1 MFLALTVTSIIYLS
15 FRTNKCIALFY
26 VAANY
31 SRGHILFAA
40 VYTAGTHSAEVYL
53 FYAQFYLVNGQY
65 VLVYSELKEKA
76 CPYIINGV
84 AVSFILWEVSATIRT
99 YAIYYHFPKLGP
111 IMFVLQSIGYCIG
124 VIALARWIFI
134 VIRNKRNNG
143 MKVSF
148 ENFTIEENSCF
159 AYSVPIPIYTSIT
172 LLWSFATNDYS
183 WYSRSELNCV
193 FIMCVHILYGIYT
206 ISKQTTTPIFM
217 SNVYAK

>member
-15 FRTNKCIALFY
+15 FRTNKSIALFY

-40 VYTAGTHSAEVYL
+40 VYTAGTYSAQVYL
-53 FYAQFYLVNGQY
+53 FCAQFYLVNGQY

-84 AVSFILWEVSATIRT
+84 AASFMLWEVSATIGI
-99 YAIYYHFPKLGP
+99 YATYYHFSTMDS

-124 VIALARWIFI
+124 VIAIARWIFI

-148 ENFTIEENSCF
+148 ENFTLEENSGF
-159 AYSVPIPIYTSIT
+159 AYAVPIPIYIPIT
-172 LLWSFATNDYS
+172 LLWSIATNDYS
-183 WYSRSELNCV
+183 WNSRSELNCV

-217 SNVYAK
+217 FCVYV